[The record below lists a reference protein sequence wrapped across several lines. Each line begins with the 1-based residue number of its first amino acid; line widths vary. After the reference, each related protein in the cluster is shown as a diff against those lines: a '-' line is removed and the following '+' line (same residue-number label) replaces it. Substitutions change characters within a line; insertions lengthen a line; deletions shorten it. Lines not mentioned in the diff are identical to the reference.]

1 MRLNAYIASC
11 GVSSRR
17 KAEIIILEGRVQVNG
32 KIVLAPFFQVDPD
45 NDTVTLDRKR
55 LNLSQHVYY
64 VINKPTGYVCA
75 SSDKYDPV
83 IVSLIPNHNER
94 LYPVGRLDRESE
106 GLLILTNDGNFTQSI
121 LHPSKEIRKEY
132 EALLNI
138 PINDKQIERWRRGF
152 EISARDIKA
161 TSINVTDRE
170 SYKQPEPSQR
180 GQEIFETRH
189 VKPLS
194 ISVMEREPAN
204 QWVSIVI
211 VEGLKREIRL
221 MAMDAGL
228 KVKRLIRRKIGKM
241 RLEKLSAGEFVSLSF
256 SDLYTKIFNGGIV

>member
-32 KIVLAPFFQVDPD
+32 KIVLAPFFQVDPSHD
-45 NDTVTLDRKR
+45 IVTLDKKK
-55 LNLSQHVYY
+55 LNLSEHVYY
-64 VINKPTGYVCA
+64 VINKPSGYVCA

-83 IVSLIPNHNER
+83 VIDLIPNRNER

-138 PINDKQIERWRRGF
+138 PINDRQLERWRQGF
-152 EISARDIKA
+152 EIS
-161 TSINVTDRE
+161 E
-170 SYKQPEPSQR
+170 
-180 GQEIFETRH
+180 GHH
-189 VKPLS
+189 VKPIS
-194 ISVMEREPAN
+194 ISVMEREPVN

-221 MAMDAGL
+221 MAREAGF
-228 KVKRLIRRKIGKM
+228 KVERLIRRKIGKM
-241 RLEKLSAGEFVSLSF
+241 RLERLSAGEFVCLSF

>member
-32 KIVLAPFFQVDPD
+32 KIVLAPFFQVDPSQ
-45 NDTVTLDRKR
+45 DTVTVDKKK
-55 LNLSQHVYY
+55 LNLSEHVYY
-64 VINKPTGYVCA
+64 VINKPKGYVCA

-83 IVSLIPNHNER
+83 IVDLIPNHKER
-94 LYPVGRLDRESE
+94 LYPVGRLDRDSE
-106 GLLILTNDGNFTQSI
+106 GLLILTNDGDFTQSI
-121 LHPSKEIRKEY
+121 LHPSKEIHKEY

-138 PINDKQIERWRRGF
+138 PINIKQLERWRKGF
-152 EISARDIKA
+152 EI
-161 TSINVTDRE
+161 E
-170 SYKQPEPSQR
+170 E
-180 GQEIFETRH
+180 GHH
-189 VKPLS
+189 VKPLN
-194 ISVMEREPAN
+194 ISVMKREPVN

-221 MAMDAGL
+221 MAREAGF
-228 KVKRLIRRKIGKM
+228 KVERLIRRKIGMMK
-241 RLEKLSAGEFVSLSF
+241 LENLNAGDFVSLSF

>member
-1 MRLNAYIASC
+1 M
-11 GVSSRR
+11 
-17 KAEIIILEGRVQVNG
+17 QVNG

-45 NDTVTLDRKR
+45 NDTVTLDRKK

-64 VINKPTGYVCA
+64 VINKPKGYVCA

-121 LHPSKEIRKEY
+121 LHPSKEIHKEY

-152 EISARDIKA
+152 KIEER
-161 TSINVTDRE
+161 N
-170 SYKQPEPSQR
+170 
-180 GQEIFETRH
+180 

-194 ISVMEREPAN
+194 ITVMEREPIN

-221 MAMDAGL
+221 MAREAGF
-228 KVKRLIRRKIGKM
+228 KVERLIRRKIGKM

>member
-45 NDTVTLDRKR
+45 NDTVTLDRRK

-138 PINDKQIERWRRGF
+138 PINDRQIERWRKGF
-152 EISARDIKA
+152 RIEER
-161 TSINVTDRE
+161 N
-170 SYKQPEPSQR
+170 
-180 GQEIFETRH
+180 

-221 MAMDAGL
+221 MAREAGF
-228 KVKRLIRRKIGKM
+228 KVERLIRRKIGKM